1 MGWDHGRP
9 KTRVPILEDSDRKSS
24 GPFLVLELFLPEQTL
39 ESWAERGSLIFP
51 GEEGTSAVFISSEP
65 AIAVYSI
72 AVILVRGEKR
82 VILPSLP
89 FLRYIVCVIIIPSS
103 LFRSKDCHS
112 NFLTNQVT
120 LPCHFS
126 DLL

>member
-51 GEEGTSAVFISSEP
+51 GEEGTSALFISSEP
-65 AIAVYSI
+65 AIAVYSPPLSVLLTLYSI
-72 AVILVRGEKR
+72 CHHHSQFLVQIQR
-82 VILPSLP
+82 LS
-89 FLRYIVCVIIIPSS
+89 
-103 LFRSKDCHS
+103 
-112 NFLTNQVT
+112 
-120 LPCHFS
+120 
-126 DLL
+126 